1 MDNPLTILD
10 GQSINPVNPW
20 AVMNAEVFL
29 YYCCP
34 ECESRFHDFQ
44 EFENHALDHH
54 PKAKVLFSDE
64 EDYEDNFDVKIDLPD
79 HGKKISEFLC
89 YSILREI
96 NFDELLPRKMAFL
109 TNLEELNYEF

>member
-10 GQSINPVNPW
+10 SQSINSINPW

-79 HGKKISEFLC
+79 HGMKSIRIFAFLDRFRGSEFLFQC
-89 YSILREI
+89 I
-96 NFDELLPRKMAFL
+96 
-109 TNLEELNYEF
+109 